1 MSTKTNQ
8 NPLSTQPKVNRQ
20 FKDHV
25 FIDLFGSPDRKEFAL
40 SLYNA
45 VNGTSYTNPEELE
58 LYTIEEALY
67 MSMRND
73 VSFIFDSVLSLY
85 EHQSTVN
92 LNMPLRGLFYFAKQ
106 YEKYLYQ
113 KDESYLSRR
122 RVMIP
127 TPQYTVFYNG
137 EEKWAQDVTLKLSDS
152 FTNKRLKGS
161 VEVWCDVININYKER
176 HEVVQRVRDN
186 IDRGMTREEA
196 VDLALDECTK
206 EKHLGQY
213 FTERRAE
220 VKDMILEEYDEAKI
234 QRIIARDARE
244 EGLAEGE
251 AKGKAEGLVEGEAKG
266 KAEGLVEGVAK
277 GKAEGLAEGLAMA
290 DAKDRKRFQ
299 KLAAAGMD
307 ISTIADRMDISTI
320 ADLMEVSEETVRKA
334 VQKVC
339 PEE

>member
-58 LYTIEEALY
+58 LYTIEDALY

-161 VEVWCDVININYKER
+161 VEVWCDVININYKEG
-176 HEVVQRVRDN
+176 HEVLEKCPFLYEYALFVQRVRDN
-186 IDRGMTREEA
+186 IDRGMTSEEA

-206 EKHLGQY
+206 EKHLGHY

-220 VKDMILEEYDEAKI
+220 VTNYKQSSIN
-234 QRIIARDARE
+234 
-244 EGLAEGE
+244 
-251 AKGKAEGLVEGEAKG
+251 
-266 KAEGLVEGVAK
+266 
-277 GKAEGLAEGLAMA
+277 
-290 DAKDRKRFQ
+290 
-299 KLAAAGMD
+299 
-307 ISTIADRMDISTI
+307 
-320 ADLMEVSEETVRKA
+320 
-334 VQKVC
+334 
-339 PEE
+339 